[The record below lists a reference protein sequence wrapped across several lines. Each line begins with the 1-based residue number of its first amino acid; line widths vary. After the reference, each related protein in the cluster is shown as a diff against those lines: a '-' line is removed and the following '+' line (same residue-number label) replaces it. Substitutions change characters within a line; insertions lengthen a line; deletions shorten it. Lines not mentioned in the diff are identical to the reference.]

1 MEWTDVLR
9 RLFTNKLSVFG
20 LVIVIFF
27 AFVAIFAPWLAP
39 PADPD
44 EPYDIPRSGWK
55 IEPTPP
61 DADNI
66 FGTTEGSYDIYYGMV
81 WGSRTAFRIGF
92 IVVGI
97 STLIGIFVGTVS
109 AFYGGWYD
117 EIMMRVTDIFMSIPF
132 LVAALVLTAILGKG
146 LDKVM
151 IALIVFGWMGTARLM
166 RSQVLEIKAEEFID
180 AAYALGAG
188 DTRII
193 FKHVLLN
200 CIFPVLIQACMRMG
214 AMVIT
219 AATLSFLGVG
229 APQGYADWG
238 QMISFAR
245 NWIIGT
251 QGNPLTFWYTLIIP
265 GTAILLFSLSW
276 NLIGDAFR
284 DILDPKLQQK

>member
-27 AFVAIFAPWLAP
+27 AVVAIFAPWIAP

-44 EPYDIPRSGWK
+44 EPFNIPRSGWT
-55 IEPTPP
+55 IQPTPP

-66 FGTTEGSYDIYYGMV
+66 FGTTEGSYDIFYGMV

-109 AFYGGWYD
+109 AYYGGWFD
-117 EIMMRVTDIFMSIPF
+117 EIIMRVTDIFMSIPF

-214 AMVIT
+214 SMVIT

-284 DILDPKLQQK
+284 DILDPKLQ

>member
-1 MEWTDVLR
+1 MEWTDVLK

-27 AFVAIFAPWLAP
+27 AVVAIFAPWLAP

-44 EPYDIPRSGWK
+44 EPFNIPRSGWK
-55 IEPTPP
+55 IQPTPP

-109 AFYGGWYD
+109 AYYGGWFD
-117 EIMMRVTDIFMSIPF
+117 EIIMRVTDIFMSIPF

-214 AMVIT
+214 SMVIT

-284 DILDPKLQQK
+284 DILDPKLQ